1 MSVKPTVGFGSRFV
15 NDFDKAGGLS
25 FGIFD
30 FLGLLGG
37 FANPGDELLGL
48 GRNSLSCLGG
58 LSCEFRI
65 FAGLF
70 SVELSIFG
78 LSFKFR
84 WILTSV

>member
-37 FANPGDELLGL
+37 LANPGDELLGL
-48 GRNSLSCLGG
+48 
-58 LSCEFRI
+58 
-65 FAGLF
+65 
-70 SVELSIFG
+70 
-78 LSFKFR
+78 
-84 WILTSV
+84 